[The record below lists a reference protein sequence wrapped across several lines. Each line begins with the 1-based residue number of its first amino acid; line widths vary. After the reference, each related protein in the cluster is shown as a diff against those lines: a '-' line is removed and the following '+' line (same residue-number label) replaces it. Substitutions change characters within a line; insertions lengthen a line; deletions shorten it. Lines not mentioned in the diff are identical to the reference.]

1 MPLVLTED
9 EVMLVD
15 AARGFLAK
23 SAPVSALRALRD
35 SGDAL
40 RYTPQLWSEMA
51 ENGFIAPHVPE
62 AEGGLG
68 MGYAAAGLIAE
79 QMGHTL
85 APTPFLSAAIAAE
98 LVVQAGSAAQKAE
111 LLPQIIGGELVV
123 AFAFEEGARH
133 KVTGTAVKAA
143 AKGDGWTVDGTKR
156 IVLDAVGAKLL
167 IVAAATDAGP
177 ALFLVDPEA
186 AGVTV
191 RALDLIDSRNAAD
204 IDFAGVP
211 ATLLGEAGG
220 AKAAI
225 ARALDVARALL
236 GAELLGVADECFDRT
251 VAYLKERVQFGR
263 PIGSFQALQHRAARL
278 YARLDLT
285 RGAVLKALRALD
297 EGDPSATLLCSLSK
311 GAMTKLARDVMV
323 EAVHMHGGIG
333 VTDDLDIGLFFKRAR
348 VAGDLFGDDHFHTDR
363 IATQAFGI

>member
-35 SGDAL
+35 SGDTL
-40 RYTPQLWSEMA
+40 RYTPSVWSEMA

-98 LVVQAGSAAQKAE
+98 LVVQAGSAEQKAE

-123 AFAFEEGARH
+123 GFAFEEGLRH
-133 KVTGTAVKAA
+133 NPASATVTFKDGKVS
-143 AKGDGWTVDGTKR
+143 GTKK
-156 IVLDAVGAKLL
+156 IVLDGVGAKLL
-167 IVAAATDAGP
+167 IVAATTDNGP
-177 ALFLVDPEA
+177 GLFLVDPAA
-186 AGVTV
+186 AGATV
-191 RALDLIDSRNAAD
+191 RALDLIDSRNAAE
-204 IDFAGVP
+204 IDFADAP
-211 ATLLGEAGG
+211 ATSLGEAGT

-225 ARALDVARALL
+225 ARTLDVARALL
-236 GAELLGVADECFDRT
+236 ADEMLGIADECFDRT
-251 VAYLKERVQFGR
+251 VVYLKERVQFGR

-285 RGAVLKALRALD
+285 RGAVLKAFRALD
-297 EGDPSATLLCSLSK
+297 EGDKAATILCSLAK
-311 GAMTKLARDVMV
+311 GAMSKLAYDVLV
-323 EAVHMHGGIG
+323 EATHMHGGIG
-333 VTDDLDIGLFFKRAR
+333 VTDDLDISLFYKRVR
-348 VAGDLFGDDHFHTDR
+348 VAGELFGDAHFHTDR